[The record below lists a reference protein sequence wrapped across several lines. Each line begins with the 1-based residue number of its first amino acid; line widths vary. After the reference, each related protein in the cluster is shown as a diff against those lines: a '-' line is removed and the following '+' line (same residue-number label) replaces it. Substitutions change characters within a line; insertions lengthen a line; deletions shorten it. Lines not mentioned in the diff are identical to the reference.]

1 MKNKLLQEGL
11 PEKAVDEILDAFDTY
26 TKSAERLSKPKGP
39 EAMADHM
46 IEVARL
52 AQRLSKKLGKLS
64 RMEKQLLNHYCQSTK
79 FFELQTHLGRLGWAA
94 NQVKGQHFNSARRP
108 FLMELAMNLKNIFD
122 RYKIPITV
130 YRRTPWVQTMNI
142 LLGSPA
148 GGEDQAFNLL
158 RQLLRK

>member
-1 MKNKLLQEGL
+1 MKSDLLDLGL
-11 PEKAVDEILDAFDTY
+11 PEKAVDEILDAYDTY
-26 TKSAERLSKPKGP
+26 QQSVERLSKPKGP
-39 EAMADHM
+39 EEMTDHM
-46 IEVARL
+46 IEVAAL

-64 RMEKQLLNHYCQSTK
+64 RMEKQLLNYYCQSTK

-94 NQVKGQHFNSARRP
+94 KQVKGQHFRSARRP
-108 FLMELAMNLKNIFD
+108 FLMELARKLKNIFEWH
-122 RYKIPITV
+122 KIPITV

-148 GGEDQAFNLL
+148 GGEDQSFNIL